1 MPPPVLDLVT
11 ARRWAVTARSMLAS
25 ARERIDALNVY
36 PVADGDTGTNMY
48 LTMDGA
54 LDFVRGQFE
63 LGAGTERLDEGLA
76 LIARGMLLSAR
87 GNSGVI
93 LSQLARGLAESVGPG
108 VRVAGPVDLAV
119 AFETAAG
126 AAWDAVAAPVEGT
139 ILSVATA
146 AAEGARGVVDAGG
159 TQVADVVAAA
169 LQSARVALAR
179 TPEQLPELRSAGVV
193 DAGGAG
199 LVVVVEALDAVLQE
213 RPHVVVSELPR
224 WWEVPTTG
232 SASSTGSSGRRVP
245 GDHGAGAGAPGCLA
259 AAGTDQVEVMY
270 LLTGSDPGRADRLR
284 AHLGRLGDSVAVAG
298 GPHDYRVHVHLRDPR
313 AAVEAGSSAGQV
325 EDVRLT
331 SLTDGRS
338 VQEGPA
344 DGDGHPQGERG
355 AAEEGGPGLTSDHP
369 DPTEHRLDVV
379 VCALGPGLHALFSEA
394 GAQVVPSGP
403 RRRASAGQL
412 LSALWGARAAH
423 LVLLPNDPDTV
434 MVARAAAQEARSGGL
449 VVDVLPTTS
458 VVEGLAALAVLDPDA
473 EPGPT
478 VAAMAEAAAGVR
490 SGALTPADR
499 DADTPVGRVRRGQWL
514 GLVDGTVVAVGE
526 RAAEVAAPVLD
537 QLWHPAAEVVT
548 VVRGERSD
556 AEDLDPVLDDV
567 LAEHPDVEVVRL
579 DGGQPTFPWLLGV
592 E

>member
-1 MPPPVLDLVT
+1 
-11 ARRWAVTARSMLAS
+11 MLGT

-54 LDFVRGQFE
+54 LEFVRGQFE

-93 LSQLARGLAESVGPG
+93 LSQLARGLAEAVGPG
-108 VRVAGPVDLAV
+108 VREAGPADLAV

-139 ILSVATA
+139 ILSVARA
-146 AAEGARGVVDAGG
+146 AAEGARAVVDGAVPGG
-159 TQVADVVAAA
+159 GQTPVAEVVAAA
-169 LQSARVALAR
+169 LQAARVALAR
-179 TPEQLPELRSAGVV
+179 TPEQLPELRHAGVV

-213 RPHVVVSELPR
+213 RAHAVVAELPR

-232 SASSTGSSGRRVP
+232 SP
-245 GDHGAGAGAPGCLA
+245 PAGAAGPGGAEPPCRTTPGA
-259 AAGTDQVEVMY
+259 DQVEVMY

-284 AHLGRLGDSVAVAG
+284 AHLGRLGDSVVVAG
-298 GPHDYRVHVHLRDPR
+298 GPHDYRVHVHLLDPR
-313 AAVEAGSSAGQV
+313 SAVEAGSSAGQV

-331 SLTDGRS
+331 SL
-338 VQEGPA
+338 V
-344 DGDGHPQGERG
+344 DGDGL
-355 AAEEGGPGLTSDHP
+355 EEGPPAVDGTHP
-369 DPTEHRLDVV
+369 APARRLDVV
-379 VCALGPGLHALFSEA
+379 ACALGPGLQDLFAAA

-412 LSALWGARAAH
+412 LSALWAADAAH
-423 LVLLPNDPDTV
+423 LVVLPNDPDTV
-434 MVARAAAQEARSGGL
+434 MVARAAAQEARAGGL
-449 VVDVLPTTS
+449 VVDVVPTRS
-458 VVEGLAALAVLDPDA
+458 VVEGLAALAVVDEDADPRT
-473 EPGPT
+473 T
-478 VAAMAEAAAGVR
+478 VDGMMEAAAGVR

-514 GLVDGTVVAVGE
+514 GLVDGTVVAVG
-526 RAAEVAAPVLD
+526 ALPGDVAGAVLD
-537 QLWHPAAEVVT
+537 RLWHGPAEVVT
-548 VVRGERSD
+548 VVRGEQGRP
-556 AEDLDPVLDDV
+556 EDLQPALDAV
-567 LAEHPDVEVVRL
+567 LAEHPGVELVRL
-579 DGGQPTFPWLLGV
+579 DGGQPTYPWLLGV